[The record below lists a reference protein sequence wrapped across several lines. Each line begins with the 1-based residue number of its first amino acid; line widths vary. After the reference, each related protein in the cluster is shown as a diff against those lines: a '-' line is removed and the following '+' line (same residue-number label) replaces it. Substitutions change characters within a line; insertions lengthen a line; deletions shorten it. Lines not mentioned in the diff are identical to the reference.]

1 MIGCVIQFS
10 HLDKL
15 LAKGGNMI
23 DSIKVGNKIYSL
35 RKENSL
41 TQDELADKLM
51 VTRQVISKWELG
63 NSLPSIDLIIELSKL
78 FNTSIENL
86 LCLND
91 DSLEIDESNLFQ
103 GHNRK
108 YILDKIIN
116 NEIEVDLV
124 ETFYQFSPLERIL
137 VINAI
142 KEGKLK
148 VNKNEFSKQ
157 LSASERRLLNE
168 NHQIMKI

>member
-1 MIGCVIQFS
+1 
-10 HLDKL
+10 
-15 LAKGGNMI
+15 MI
-23 DSIKVGNKIYSL
+23 DSVKVGKKIYAL

-41 TQDELADKLM
+41 TQDDLASKLM

-78 FNTSIENL
+78 FNTSIEEI

-91 DSLEIDESNLFQ
+91 DSRIEIDESNIFK

-108 YILDKIIN
+108 YILDKIIDG
-116 NEIEVDLV
+116 EIKVDLV
-124 ETFYQFSPLERIL
+124 NVFYQFSPIERVL

-142 KEGKLK
+142 REEKLK
-148 VNKNEFSKQ
+148 VNINDFSTRLTDAEK
-157 LSASERRLLNE
+157 RLLYE
-168 NHQIMKI
+168 KKR

>member
-1 MIGCVIQFS
+1 
-10 HLDKL
+10 
-15 LAKGGNMI
+15 MI
-23 DSIKVGNKIYSL
+23 DSIKVGNRINAL

-63 NSLPSIDLIIELSKL
+63 YSLPSIDLIIELSKL
-78 FNTSIENL
+78 FNISIDDL

-91 DSLEIDESNLFQ
+91 DEVEIEENNIFK

-108 YILDKIIN
+108 YIIDKIIS
-116 NEIEVDLV
+116 NELKIDLIN
-124 ETFYQFSPLERIL
+124 TFYQFSPLERIM
-137 VINAI
+137 IIKAI

-148 VNKNEFSKQ
+148 VDKFEFSKR
-157 LSASERRLLNE
+157 LSESEKRLLYE
-168 NHQIMKI
+168 KGEKR

>member
-1 MIGCVIQFS
+1 
-10 HLDKL
+10 
-15 LAKGGNMI
+15 MI
-23 DSIKVGNKIYSL
+23 DSIKVGNRINAL

-63 NSLPSIDLIIELSKL
+63 YSLPSIDLIIELSKL
-78 FNTSIENL
+78 FNISIDDL

-91 DSLEIDESNLFQ
+91 DEVKIEENNIFK

-108 YILDKIIN
+108 YIIDKIIS
-116 NEIEVDLV
+116 NELKIDLIN
-124 ETFYQFSPLERIL
+124 TFYQFSPLERIM
-137 VINAI
+137 IIKAI

-148 VNKNEFSKQ
+148 VDKFEFSKR
-157 LSASERRLLNE
+157 LSESEKRLLYE
-168 NHQIMKI
+168 KGEKR

>member
-1 MIGCVIQFS
+1 
-10 HLDKL
+10 
-15 LAKGGNMI
+15 MI
-23 DSIKVGNKIYSL
+23 DSVKVGKKIYTL

-41 TQDELADKLM
+41 TQDDLASKLM

-78 FNTSIENL
+78 FNTPIEEI

-91 DSLEIDESNLFQ
+91 DSRIEIDESNIFK

-108 YILDKIIN
+108 YILDKIIDG
-116 NEIEVDLV
+116 EIKVDLV
-124 ETFYQFSPLERIL
+124 NVFYQFSPIERVL

-142 KEGKLK
+142 REEKLK
-148 VNKNEFSKQ
+148 VNINDFSTRLTDAEK
-157 LSASERRLLNE
+157 RLLYE
-168 NHQIMKI
+168 KKR

>member
-1 MIGCVIQFS
+1 
-10 HLDKL
+10 
-15 LAKGGNMI
+15 MI
-23 DSIKVGNKIYSL
+23 DSIKVGNRINAL

-63 NSLPSIDLIIELSKL
+63 YSLPSIDLIIELSKL
-78 FNTSIENL
+78 FNISIDDL

-91 DSLEIDESNLFQ
+91 DEVEIEENNIFK

-108 YILDKIIN
+108 YIIDKIIS
-116 NEIEVDLV
+116 NELKIDLIN
-124 ETFYQFSPLERIL
+124 TFYQFSPLERIM
-137 VINAI
+137 VIKAI

-148 VNKNEFSKQ
+148 VDKFEFSKR
-157 LSASERRLLNE
+157 LSESEKRLLYE
-168 NHQIMKI
+168 KGEKR

>member
-1 MIGCVIQFS
+1 
-10 HLDKL
+10 
-15 LAKGGNMI
+15 MI
-23 DSIKVGNKIYSL
+23 DSVKVGKKIYAL

-41 TQDELADKLM
+41 TQDDLASKLM

-78 FNTSIENL
+78 FNTSIEEI

-91 DSLEIDESNLFQ
+91 DSRIEIDESNIFK

-108 YILDKIIN
+108 YILDKIIDG
-116 NEIEVDLV
+116 EIKVDLV
-124 ETFYQFSPLERIL
+124 NVFYQFSPIERVL

-142 KEGKLK
+142 REEKLK
-148 VNKNEFSKQ
+148 VNINDFSTRLTDAEK
-157 LSASERRLLNE
+157 RLLYE
-168 NHQIMKI
+168 KEK

>member
-1 MIGCVIQFS
+1 
-10 HLDKL
+10 
-15 LAKGGNMI
+15 MI
-23 DSIKVGNKIYSL
+23 DSVKVGKKIYTL

-41 TQDELADKLM
+41 TQDDLASKLM

-78 FNTSIENL
+78 FNTSIEEI

-91 DSLEIDESNLFQ
+91 DSRIEIDESNIFK

-108 YILDKIIN
+108 YILDKIIDG
-116 NEIEVDLV
+116 EIKVDLV
-124 ETFYQFSPLERIL
+124 NVFYQFSPIERVL

-142 KEGKLK
+142 REEKLK
-148 VNKNEFSKQ
+148 VNINDFSTRLTDAEK
-157 LSASERRLLNE
+157 RLLYE
-168 NHQIMKI
+168 KKR

>member
-1 MIGCVIQFS
+1 
-10 HLDKL
+10 
-15 LAKGGNMI
+15 MI
-23 DSIKVGNKIYSL
+23 DSVKVGKKIYTL

-41 TQDELADKLM
+41 TQDDLALKLM

-63 NSLPSIDLIIELSKL
+63 NSLPSIDLIIEISKL
-78 FNTSIENL
+78 FNTPIEEI

-91 DSLEIDESNLFQ
+91 DLKVEVDESNIFK

-108 YILDKIIN
+108 YILDKIIDGSIKVN
-116 NEIEVDLV
+116 LID
-124 ETFYQFSPLERIL
+124 TFYQFSPLERIL

-148 VNKNEFSKQ
+148 VNINEFSTRLTQAEK
-157 LSASERRLLNE
+157 RLLYE
-168 NHQIMKI
+168 KKE

>member
-1 MIGCVIQFS
+1 
-10 HLDKL
+10 
-15 LAKGGNMI
+15 MI
-23 DSIKVGNKIYSL
+23 DSVKVGKKIYTL

-41 TQDELADKLM
+41 TQDDLASKLM

-63 NSLPSIDLIIELSKL
+63 NSLPSIDLIIEISKL
-78 FNTSIENL
+78 FNTPIEEI

-91 DSLEIDESNLFQ
+91 DSKVEVDESNIFK

-108 YILDKIIN
+108 YILDKIIDGSIKVN
-116 NEIEVDLV
+116 LID
-124 ETFYQFSPLERIL
+124 TFYQFSPLERIL

-148 VNKNEFSKQ
+148 VDINEFSTRLTQAEK
-157 LSASERRLLNE
+157 RLLYE
-168 NHQIMKI
+168 KKE

>member
-1 MIGCVIQFS
+1 
-10 HLDKL
+10 
-15 LAKGGNMI
+15 MI
-23 DSIKVGNKIYSL
+23 DSVKVGKKIYTL

-41 TQDELADKLM
+41 TQDDLASKLM

-78 FNTSIENL
+78 FNTPIEEI

-91 DSLEIDESNLFQ
+91 DSRIEIDESNIFK

-108 YILDKIIN
+108 YILDKIIDG
-116 NEIEVDLV
+116 EIKVDLV
-124 ETFYQFSPLERIL
+124 NVFYQFSPIERIL

-142 KEGKLK
+142 REEKLK
-148 VNKNEFSKQ
+148 VNINDFSTRLTDAEK
-157 LSASERRLLNE
+157 RLLYE
-168 NHQIMKI
+168 KKR

>member
-1 MIGCVIQFS
+1 
-10 HLDKL
+10 
-15 LAKGGNMI
+15 MI
-23 DSIKVGNKIYSL
+23 DSVKVGKKIYTL

-41 TQDELADKLM
+41 TQDDLASKLM

-78 FNTSIENL
+78 FNTTIEEI

-91 DSLEIDESNLFQ
+91 DSRIEIDESNIFK

-108 YILDKIIN
+108 YILDKIIDG
-116 NEIEVDLV
+116 EIKVDLV
-124 ETFYQFSPLERIL
+124 NVFYQFSPIERVL

-142 KEGKLK
+142 REEKLK
-148 VNKNEFSKQ
+148 VNINDFSTRLTDAEK
-157 LSASERRLLNE
+157 RLLYE
-168 NHQIMKI
+168 KEK

>member
-1 MIGCVIQFS
+1 
-10 HLDKL
+10 
-15 LAKGGNMI
+15 MI
-23 DSIKVGNKIYSL
+23 DSVKVGKKIYAL

-41 TQDELADKLM
+41 TQDDLASKLM

-78 FNTSIENL
+78 FNTSIEEI

-91 DSLEIDESNLFQ
+91 DSRVEIDASNIFK

-108 YILDKIIN
+108 YILDKIIDG
-116 NEIEVDLV
+116 EIKVDLV
-124 ETFYQFSPLERIL
+124 NVFYQFSPIERVL

-142 KEGKLK
+142 REEKLK
-148 VNKNEFSKQ
+148 VNINDFSTRLTDAEK
-157 LSASERRLLNE
+157 RLLYE
-168 NHQIMKI
+168 KKR

>member
-1 MIGCVIQFS
+1 
-10 HLDKL
+10 
-15 LAKGGNMI
+15 MI
-23 DSIKVGNKIYSL
+23 DSVKVGKKIYAL

-41 TQDELADKLM
+41 TQDDLASKLM

-78 FNTSIENL
+78 FNTTIEEI

-91 DSLEIDESNLFQ
+91 DSRIEIDESNIFK

-108 YILDKIIN
+108 YILEKIIDG
-116 NEIEVDLV
+116 EIKVDLV
-124 ETFYQFSPLERIL
+124 NVFYQFSPIERVL

-142 KEGKLK
+142 KEKKLK
-148 VNKNEFSKQ
+148 VNINDFSTRLTDAEK
-157 LSASERRLLNE
+157 RLLYE
-168 NHQIMKI
+168 KKR

>member
-1 MIGCVIQFS
+1 
-10 HLDKL
+10 
-15 LAKGGNMI
+15 MI
-23 DSIKVGNKIYSL
+23 DSVKVGKKIYTL

-41 TQDELADKLM
+41 TQDDLALKLM

-63 NSLPSIDLIIELSKL
+63 NSLPSIDLIIEISKL
-78 FNTSIENL
+78 FNTPIEEI

-91 DSLEIDESNLFQ
+91 DSKVEVDESNIFK

-108 YILDKIIN
+108 YILDKIIDGSIKVN
-116 NEIEVDLV
+116 LID
-124 ETFYQFSPLERIL
+124 TFYQFSPLERIL

-148 VNKNEFSKQ
+148 VNINEFSTRLTQAEK
-157 LSASERRLLNE
+157 RLLYE
-168 NHQIMKI
+168 KKE

>member
-1 MIGCVIQFS
+1 
-10 HLDKL
+10 
-15 LAKGGNMI
+15 MI
-23 DSIKVGNKIYSL
+23 DSVKVGKKIYAL

-41 TQDELADKLM
+41 TQDDLASKLM

-78 FNTSIENL
+78 FNTSIEEI

-91 DSLEIDESNLFQ
+91 DSRIEVDESNIFK

-108 YILDKIIN
+108 YILDKIIDG
-116 NEIEVDLV
+116 EIKVDLV
-124 ETFYQFSPLERIL
+124 NVFYQFSSIERVL

-142 KEGKLK
+142 REDKLK
-148 VNKNEFSKQ
+148 VNINDFSTRLTDAEK
-157 LSASERRLLNE
+157 RLLYE
-168 NHQIMKI
+168 KKR

>member
-1 MIGCVIQFS
+1 
-10 HLDKL
+10 
-15 LAKGGNMI
+15 MI
-23 DSIKVGNKIYSL
+23 DSVKVGKKIYTL

-41 TQDELADKLM
+41 TQDELASKFM

-78 FNTSIENL
+78 FNTTIEEI

-91 DSLEIDESNLFQ
+91 DSRIEIDESNIFK

-108 YILDKIIN
+108 YILDKIIDG
-116 NEIEVDLV
+116 EIKVDLV
-124 ETFYQFSPLERIL
+124 NVFYQFSSLERVL

-142 KEGKLK
+142 KEEKLK
-148 VNKNEFSKQ
+148 VNINDFSTRLTDAEK
-157 LSASERRLLNE
+157 RLLYE
-168 NHQIMKI
+168 KEK

>member
-1 MIGCVIQFS
+1 
-10 HLDKL
+10 
-15 LAKGGNMI
+15 MI
-23 DSIKVGNKIYSL
+23 DSVKVGKKIYAL

-41 TQDELADKLM
+41 TQDDLASKLM

-78 FNTSIENL
+78 FNTPIEEI

-91 DSLEIDESNLFQ
+91 DSRIEIDESNIFK

-108 YILDKIIN
+108 YILDKIIDG
-116 NEIEVDLV
+116 EIKVDLV
-124 ETFYQFSPLERIL
+124 NVFYQFSPIERVL

-142 KEGKLK
+142 REEKLK
-148 VNKNEFSKQ
+148 VNINDFSTRLTDAEK
-157 LSASERRLLNE
+157 RLLYE
-168 NHQIMKI
+168 KKR

>member
-1 MIGCVIQFS
+1 
-10 HLDKL
+10 
-15 LAKGGNMI
+15 MI
-23 DSIKVGNKIYSL
+23 DSVKVGKKIYTL

-41 TQDELADKLM
+41 TQDDLASKLM

-63 NSLPSIDLIIELSKL
+63 NSLPSIDLIIEISKL
-78 FNTSIENL
+78 FNTPIEEI

-91 DSLEIDESNLFQ
+91 DSKIEIDESNIFK

-108 YILDKIIN
+108 YILDKIIDGSIKVN
-116 NEIEVDLV
+116 LID
-124 ETFYQFSPLERIL
+124 TFYQFSSLERIL

-148 VNKNEFSKQ
+148 VNIQEFSTRLTQAEK
-157 LSASERRLLNE
+157 RLLYE
-168 NHQIMKI
+168 KKE

>member
-1 MIGCVIQFS
+1 
-10 HLDKL
+10 
-15 LAKGGNMI
+15 MI
-23 DSIKVGNKIYSL
+23 DSVKVGKKIYTL

-41 TQDELADKLM
+41 TQDDLASKLM

-78 FNTSIENL
+78 FNTSIEEI

-91 DSLEIDESNLFQ
+91 DSRIEVDESNIFK

-108 YILDKIIN
+108 YILDKIIDG
-116 NEIEVDLV
+116 EIKVDLV
-124 ETFYQFSPLERIL
+124 NVFYQFSPIERVL

-142 KEGKLK
+142 REDKLK
-148 VNKNEFSKQ
+148 VNINDFSTRLTDAEK
-157 LSASERRLLNE
+157 RLLYE
-168 NHQIMKI
+168 KEK

>member
-1 MIGCVIQFS
+1 
-10 HLDKL
+10 
-15 LAKGGNMI
+15 MI
-23 DSIKVGNKIYSL
+23 DSVKVGKKIYAL

-41 TQDELADKLM
+41 TQDDLASKLM

-78 FNTSIENL
+78 FNTTIEEI

-91 DSLEIDESNLFQ
+91 DSRIEIDESNVFK

-108 YILDKIIN
+108 YILDKIIDG
-116 NEIEVDLV
+116 EIKVDLV
-124 ETFYQFSPLERIL
+124 NVFYQFSPIERVL

-142 KEGKLK
+142 REEKLK
-148 VNKNEFSKQ
+148 VNINDFSTRLTDAEK
-157 LSASERRLLNE
+157 RLLYE
-168 NHQIMKI
+168 KKR

>member
-1 MIGCVIQFS
+1 
-10 HLDKL
+10 
-15 LAKGGNMI
+15 MI
-23 DSIKVGNKIYSL
+23 DSIKVGKKIYTL

-41 TQDELADKLM
+41 TQDDLASKLM

-78 FNTSIENL
+78 FNTSIEEI

-91 DSLEIDESNLFQ
+91 DSRIEIDESNIFK

-108 YILDKIIN
+108 YILDKIIDG
-116 NEIEVDLV
+116 EIKVDLV
-124 ETFYQFSPLERIL
+124 NVFYQFSPIERVL

-142 KEGKLK
+142 REEKLK
-148 VNKNEFSKQ
+148 VNINDFSTRLTDAEK
-157 LSASERRLLNE
+157 RLLYE
-168 NHQIMKI
+168 KEK